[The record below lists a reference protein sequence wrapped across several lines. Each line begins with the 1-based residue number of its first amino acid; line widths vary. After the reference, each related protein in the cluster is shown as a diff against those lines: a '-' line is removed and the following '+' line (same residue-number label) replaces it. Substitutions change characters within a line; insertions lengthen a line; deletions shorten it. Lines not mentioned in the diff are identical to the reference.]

1 MTMNISGT
9 GPLRQPAPGEP
20 AAASPANTNPFPG
33 LAATVLD
40 EIERKRGNKSQ
51 MDLGPGSTF
60 VPQTGGQQELDAM
73 NAVTQL
79 LELSS
84 KRSAEQIEGNT
95 DVNIDG
101 GTTAKAK
108 QKKVEVPKPSGGG
121 FFGSIMNAIKSIL
134 PVLSMVA
141 MFIPGLNVLAMAV
154 KVAQVAL
161 AAADT
166 MQALMKGDLKGALG
180 GLTSLAG
187 SIGGPLGEFAKMGQA
202 GMNVVDGF
210 QKGGLAG
217 GLGAMGDFFGGDF
230 GKFLGTAG
238 QTIGALEKGDVAG
251 ALGALGAPGGV
262 ADLLGPDAGR
272 IFQGA
277 VNAANGAVQG
287 DLAAALGGVAQA
299 TGSRELAGLGSAL
312 DAVRTGDVGGIARAA
327 NTLGILPDD
336 LNRQIGAIEQQA
348 QPVLRALSNQD
359 VEGLGRALGGA
370 VEGGLLRRATREAE
384 TARQEILISDRRTEL
399 PSTLA

>member
-9 GPLRQPAPGEP
+9 GPLRQPAAGEP

-384 TARQEILISDRRTEL
+384 TARQEVLISDRRTEL

>member
-9 GPLRQPAPGEP
+9 GPLRQPAAGEP
-20 AAASPANTNPFPG
+20 AAAIPANTTPFPG

-51 MDLGPGSTF
+51 MDLGTGSNF

-95 DVNIDG
+95 DTNIDG

-121 FFGSIMNAIKSIL
+121 FFSSIMNAIKSIL

-154 KVAQVAL
+154 KVAQIAM

-238 QTIGALEKGDVAG
+238 TTIGALEKGDVAG

-336 LNRQIGAIEQQA
+336 LNRKIGAIEQQA

-370 VEGGLLRRATREAE
+370 VDGGLIRRATREAE
-384 TARQEILISDRRTEL
+384 TARQEVLISDRRTEF
-399 PSTLA
+399 PTNLA